1 MWQFKQ
7 LQLNSPAFVLPVVF
21 FSLVEHTRANERTT
35 AFGLFVFNS
44 DVVCPLFFITL
55 LSRFCTNCQKKQL
68 SWLTECDRRCNLS
81 SRCCWLPPP
90 SSSSTSHL
98 LIRRLHQV
106 SFFFYF
112 SFPIICAG
120 YFQFLFCFLFE
131 KCWLNDGWCAVVLC
145 TASAIFFFA
154 SSARVVVD
162 RFNHSHPSSSSL
174 SLTLGAM
181 ERVND

>member
-106 SFFFYF
+106 SFFLFFFPYYLCRI
-112 SFPIICAG
+112 FPIFVLFPIWKMLIERWMMCCSAV
-120 YFQFLFCFLFE
+120 YRLRHLFLC
-131 KCWLNDGWCAVVLC
+131 
-145 TASAIFFFA
+145 I
-154 SSARVVVD
+154 
-162 RFNHSHPSSSSL
+162 
-174 SLTLGAM
+174 
-181 ERVND
+181 